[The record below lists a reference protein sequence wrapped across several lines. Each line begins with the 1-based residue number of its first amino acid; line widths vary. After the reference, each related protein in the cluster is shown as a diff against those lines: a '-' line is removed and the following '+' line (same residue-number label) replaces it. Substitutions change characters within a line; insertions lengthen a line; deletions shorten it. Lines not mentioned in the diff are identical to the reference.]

1 MCLPGD
7 ERKPED
13 VAPSLA
19 ISSTKPEKKIP
30 GFLQVKGAEMSTMTP
45 LREPAL
51 YEEATDIKSEPDV
64 LTEEDLSFV

>member
-1 MCLPGD
+1 
-7 ERKPED
+7 
-13 VAPSLA
+13 
-19 ISSTKPEKKIP
+19 
-30 GFLQVKGAEMSTMTP
+30 MSTMTP